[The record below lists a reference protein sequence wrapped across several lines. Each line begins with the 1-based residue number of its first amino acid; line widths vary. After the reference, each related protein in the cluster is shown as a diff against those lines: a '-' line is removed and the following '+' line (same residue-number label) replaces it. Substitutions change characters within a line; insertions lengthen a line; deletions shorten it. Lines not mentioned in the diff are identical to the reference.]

1 MQKKDFNRQKWLFKK
16 IVKNFQKNK
25 IKNRQIFR
33 KNNLKL
39 YKDKEIKVLIIL
51 SMYNI
56 YKKLAIKIISRRT

>member
-25 IKNRQIFR
+25 IKNKQIFR
-33 KNNLKL
+33 KNNLRP

>member
-1 MQKKDFNRQKWLFKK
+1 VQKKDFNRQKWLFKK

>member
-25 IKNRQIFR
+25 IKNKEIFR
-33 KNNLKL
+33 KNNPRP

-51 SMYNI
+51 SMFNI
-56 YKKLAIKIISRRT
+56 YKILAIKIISRRT